1 MTTFFHIDLEKKD
14 VNFELIKVVC
24 KVGARMEDSM
34 LFKGVVIDKSMSH
47 PQMPKHLTVK
57 HNHECPFKNKYI

>member
-1 MTTFFHIDLEKKD
+1 MFVILDLEKKD

-47 PQMPKHLTVK
+47 PQMPKHLTVSYSLL
-57 HNHECPFKNKYI
+57 EMCFFAY